1 LPVEFDNILRK
12 ITNSLLFHN
21 IIICYICRTDKNL
34 CSIATTETVSQSA
47 FVIAKRLSG
56 VVAIF
61 MLSKTYEIASVV
73 ILPQRHYDTVSTAD
87 DLT

>member
-1 LPVEFDNILRK
+1 
-12 ITNSLLFHN
+12 
-21 IIICYICRTDKNL
+21 
-34 CSIATTETVSQSA
+34 VSQSA

-73 ILPQRHYDTVSTAD
+73 ILPKRHYDTVSTAD
-87 DLT
+87 DLMIENIGVNC